1 MLGNSILKPTKTEE
15 YNKNEFRR
23 FVVAI
28 NHIEKGEIFTNYN
41 TGLRRVAEGKGI
53 GASSYE
59 TVIGK
64 KSTKNYLRGEPIKL

>member
-1 MLGNSILKPTKTEE
+1 MIGYVYVSTTPC
-15 YNKNEFRR
+15 F
-23 FVVAI
+23 AI

-41 TGLRRVAEGKGI
+41 TGLRRVTGGKGI

-64 KSTKNYLRGEPIKL
+64 KSTKNYVRGEPIKL